1 MASTGNSEIASVV
14 TIILIH
20 EPLQCSDEK
29 CENLALLEILP
40 FETLW
45 EVPGVRVHRTPGFA
59 PSDSNV
65 RHFEWIV
72 RERRLG
78 GNPVDTYMREVGN
91 GEA

>member
-1 MASTGNSEIASVV
+1 MASTGDSEIASVV
-14 TIILIH
+14 TIILVH

-29 CENLALLEILP
+29 CENLAFLEILP
-40 FETLW
+40 FKTLW
-45 EVPGVRVHRTPGFA
+45 EVPGVRVHCTPGLA

-78 GNPVDTYMREVGN
+78 GNPEDTYMREVGN